1 MTPPRRPG
9 CITFAVSAVLGSFA
23 IYRVVY
29 AGIGLVTGQ
38 TVATMGK
45 LRSRREIPLSGDPAR
60 WFSIFELIFA
70 LGLLLVA
77 VAFATAD
84 EGAASKRLKI
94 ALGAVLVGFI
104 GMLWIAWPAL

>member
-1 MTPPRRPG
+1 M
-9 CITFAVSAVLGSFA
+9 GSFA
-23 IYRVVY
+23 IYRVVH

-38 TVATMGK
+38 TVAMLGK

-70 LGLLLVA
+70 LGLLLVD

-84 EGAASKRLKI
+84 EEAALLRLKI
-94 ALGAVLVGFI
+94 AMAAVLVGFI
-104 GMLWIAWPAL
+104 GMIWIAWPVI